1 MKIAELFRDRTVF
14 SFEIFPPKK
23 NSSIETIYD
32 TLEDLQDLHPDFISI
47 TFGAGGSGNGANTL
61 AIARRLKEQHG
72 VTPLVHLPCIHD
84 TKADIDGVLQQFQ
97 ENGIENILA
106 LRGDRVEGREPAR
119 DFCHASDLIQHIH
132 RQGDFDI
139 AAACYPECHPEAP
152 NLDTDIRYLKEKV
165 DAGASH
171 LISQLFFDNDTFYDF
186 RYRTARA
193 GIQVP
198 IEAGIMPVTNRKQI
212 ERMVTMCGASLPRKF
227 TKMVQ
232 CFEDRPEALR
242 DAGISYAIDQIVDLV
257 TDGVDGIHLYIMNN
271 AYVARKISE
280 AVSGI
285 LKASRNSTAAK

>member
-1 MKIAELFRDRTVF
+1 MKITSIFSNRTVF

-23 NSSIETIYD
+23 TSPIETIYE
-32 TLEDLQDLHPDFISI
+32 TLDALQDLHPDFISV
-47 TFGAGGSGNGANTL
+47 TFGAGGSGNGENTL
-61 AIARRLKEQHG
+61 AIACRLKEQYG
-72 VTPLVHLPCIHD
+72 IIPMAHLPCIHY
-84 TKADIDGVLQQFQ
+84 TRAQIDSILDQFR

-106 LRGDRVEGREPAR
+106 LRGDRVPDLQPAE
-119 DFCHASDLIQHIH
+119 DFIHASELIAYIQEK
-132 RQGDFDI
+132 GGFDI

-152 NLDTDIRYLKEKV
+152 NLDTDIRHLKEKV

-171 LISQLFFDNDTFYDF
+171 LITQLFFDNDTFYDF

-193 GIQVP
+193 GIHVP

-232 CFEDRPEALR
+232 RFENRPEALR
-242 DAGISYAIDQIVDLV
+242 DAGIAYAIDQIVDLV
-257 TDGVDGIHLYIMNN
+257 TDGVDGIHLYTMNN
-271 AYVARKISE
+271 PYVARKISE

-285 LKASRNSTAAK
+285 LKAATTC

>member
-1 MKIAELFRDRTVF
+1 MKIAELFQDRTVF

-23 NSSIETIYD
+23 TSPIETIYD

-47 TFGAGGSGNGANTL
+47 TLGAGGSGNGGHTL
-61 AIARRLKEQHG
+61 AIARRLKEHHG
-72 VTPLVHLPCIHD
+72 VTPLVHLPCIHY
-84 TKADIDGVLQQFQ
+84 TRQEIDGILAQLR

-106 LRGDRVEGREPAR
+106 LRGDRVEGRTPAE
-119 DFCHASDLIQHIH
+119 DFCHASDLIAYI
-132 RQGDFDI
+132 RTQGDFDI
-139 AAACYPECHPEAP
+139 AAACYPECHPQAP

-171 LISQLFFDNDTFYDF
+171 LITQLFFDNDTFYDF
-186 RYRTARA
+186 RYRASRA
-193 GIQVP
+193 GIHVP

-227 TKMVQ
+227 TKLVQ
-232 CFEDRPEALR
+232 RFEDNPEALR
-242 DAGISYAIDQIVDLV
+242 DAGIAYAIDQIVDLV

-285 LKASRNSTAAK
+285 LKASKS